1 MENKPKLDGAIL
13 QRDKTTY
20 AIVPRTPMGM
30 LTPDFLESLL
40 EVVKKWDIPIIKITS
55 GQRIALVGIPEDKV
69 DDVWDDLGRNI
80 GRATE
85 LCVHYVQACP
95 GTAVCRLGVQDSLG
109 LGGELEEQFL
119 GQDYP
124 AKVKIAVSG
133 CPMCCAESK
142 LRDIGVVGT
151 KKGYDVY
158 FGGNAGNKA
167 RIADQIASELTREE
181 ATEVSRKLLD
191 YYKKNAKKRE
201 RTARFCERL
210 GIDAIKEAIL

>member
-1 MENKPKLDGAIL
+1 LENKPELDGAIL

-30 LTPDFLESLL
+30 LSPEFLESLL

-55 GQRIALVGIPEDKV
+55 GQRIALVGIPENKV
-69 DDVWDDLGRNI
+69 DEVWDELGRNI

-95 GTAVCRLGVQDSLG
+95 GTSVCKLGVQDSLG
-109 LGGELEEQFL
+109 LGGELEEEFL
-119 GQDYP
+119 GEDYP

-142 LRDIGVVGT
+142 LRDVGVVGT

-167 RIADQIASELTREE
+167 RIGDQIASSLTRD
-181 ATEVSRKLLD
+181 EVKETVRKILA
-191 YYKKNAKKRE
+191 YYKENARKRE
-201 RTARFCERL
+201 RSARFCERV
-210 GIDAIKEAIL
+210 GIEAIKEAVL

>member
-1 MENKPKLDGAIL
+1 MNSEIKLDGAIL

-30 LTPDFLESLL
+30 LTPEFLESLL
-40 EVVKKWDIPIIKITS
+40 EVVKKWDIPIVKITS
-55 GQRIALVGIPEDKV
+55 GQRMALVGIPEDKV
-69 DDVWDDLGRNI
+69 DMVWDDLGRNI

-95 GTAVCRLGVQDSLG
+95 GTAVCKLGLQDSLG
-109 LGGELEEQFL
+109 FGGELEGEFL

-142 LRDIGVVGT
+142 LRDVGIVGT
-151 KKGYDVY
+151 KKGFDVY

-167 RIADQIASELTREE
+167 KIGDLIASNLTHDE
-181 ATEVSRKLLD
+181 AHDLVRKLLD
-191 YYKKNAKKRE
+191 YYKENAKKRE
-201 RTARFCERL
+201 RSARFCERV
-210 GIDAIKEAIL
+210 GIETIKEAVL

>member
-55 GQRIALVGIPEDKV
+55 GQRIALVGIPEGKV

-142 LRDIGVVGT
+142 LRDIGIVGT

-167 RIADQIASELTREE
+167 RIADQIASELSREE
-181 ATEVSRKLLD
+181 ATEVSRNLLD